1 MSELNSVTPKKP
13 QNCSQN
19 KNGFGHISTGKRL
32 KQLLFD
38 WILNNY
44 WILFGKVYLKLYCF
58 LHFKTLLLYYH

>member
-38 WILNNY
+38 
-44 WILFGKVYLKLYCF
+44 
-58 LHFKTLLLYYH
+58 